1 MNNTMLY
8 GLPNGA
14 LFGQNDRVE
23 DLNKRIYNRNIP
35 DNALAANF
43 DPRPVSTKYDHFS
56 IIDRRKP
63 STVEIEKT
71 VAHNVQSHFNP
82 GTHRAPPLSILRDVN
97 IETVLRNQTTALQ
110 HGSEQSVFVP
120 SSSSDLY
127 KVNVASSSTGDG
139 TYTHP
144 HLFHSNNFM
153 NKRAQQISN
162 SAIGKDPFLN
172 NTRVQL
178 RNM

>member
-23 DLNKRIYNRNIP
+23 DLNKRIYSRNVP

-43 DPRPVSTKYDHFS
+43 DPRPISTKYDHFP
-56 IIDRRKP
+56 IVDRRKP
-63 STVEIEKT
+63 ATIGIEKT
-71 VAHNVQSHFNP
+71 IPHNVQDHFNP

-110 HGSEQSVFVP
+110 RGGEQSVYVP
-120 SSSSDLY
+120 SSTSDLY
-127 KVNVASSSTGDG
+127 KISVPSSSTGDG
-139 TYTHP
+139 MYTHP
-144 HLFHSNNFM
+144 HLFNSNHFTNG
-153 NKRAQQISN
+153 RAQQFSN